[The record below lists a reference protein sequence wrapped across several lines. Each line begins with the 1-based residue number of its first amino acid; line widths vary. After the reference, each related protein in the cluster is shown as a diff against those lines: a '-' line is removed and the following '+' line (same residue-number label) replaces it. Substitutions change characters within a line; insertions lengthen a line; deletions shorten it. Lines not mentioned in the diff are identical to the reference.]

1 MNEQTLELQ
10 IKSSASDA
18 KSAVDKLVKSLTNV
32 ENVVTNMYL
41 ELGRIE
47 SKSNSTIN
55 KTTKDVENLRK
66 TTDKA
71 TTSTNKLGSALKG
84 AFTFAGAKRLTM
96 AALGWVNEAIDYTE
110 QLNLFNVVFDNT
122 EKNGKQMFS
131 ELGKSALNFQYK
143 LNEAFGTNKTQTLYM
158 QGIFQSMGETVGID
172 DNYSAIMSETMTK
185 LTYDLAS
192 LYNKTESA
200 TAEAIRAGVYAGQTK
215 PLRSYGID
223 VTQMSMQP
231 ILDSLGIDEQVKNM
245 SQAEKEILRYLATMK
260 QAQIAMGDLANTI
273 ESPSNQLKVFRQ
285 QLVEAKVALSSLF
298 IGGLSSIL
306 PYANALLM
314 VVKEVSNAIAT
325 MFGIELKDYNSGIA
339 SQEGIY
345 DCIADSADDASK
357 AVKELKRQTL
367 GFDEIHNINENKDS
381 SSGTS
386 VNGGIDQRLLD
397 AITGYDNGMD
407 KVRMKAT
414 EIRDRIMEWLG
425 FTKKIDPLTG
435 KVSFKYGGINK
446 TLKNIWQSF
455 KGLNT
460 QSKILVGI
468 GLYALVNKLFSGTKK
483 LGTVLSGNDG
493 LLGIAKKLLSPMK
506 NLYNSLDNVN
516 YANKTLTQ
524 GLSEGITNWSKSLT
538 MADKFKVSLVG
549 ILGLSTS
556 MSGMASAMKSVSDEG
571 WNLGNSLQAVASG
584 VGGIASGAYI
594 GSIFGPWGTVIG
606 GATGAVLELVSA
618 LNGYQTETDK
628 TISKFQDSSKALNE
642 YLELI
647 NDERN
652 AIQESVNANLALTE
666 SHNKL
671 ITELEN
677 LVDEN
682 GNVKKGYEERV
693 QYILG
698 TLKSAYGI
706 EYEMVGNQISNY
718 STLIDK
724 IKKTIQVKQAEI
736 LANANEEQYAKDLKN
751 ETELWSKKETAIK
764 KYNELQVKYNK
775 LREESL
781 EYYKKNKSFI
791 ETAYGRS
798 ITFEEYF
805 ENKISSNID
814 GLKDLSK
821 NIEIAKTDMT
831 NATNEYTAN
840 ITRQTQYS
848 DLQEAIITGNYD
860 KINEAVEKY
869 TNSYIENG
877 EIVQLSLAD
886 RLKKE
891 QESSDIISN
900 LYKQKYGE
908 EIPETLKNSAETA
921 LNEIINQ
928 LVEQTNEVK
937 NGEISNEL
945 TDAWFTLGENN
956 KEKFLEKFKELP
968 QDIQQE
974 IVDKMYEKGLNI
986 SEELQK
992 GISQINPEI
1001 KIKANTTNAEN
1012 SIDDLITNIKSK
1024 LNGGLF
1030 GFGGG
1035 GGGSRANG
1043 GVYSNGSWK
1052 NIPQYANGGSP
1063 SHGTMFV
1070 AGEAGAEIVGH
1081 INGKTE
1087 VLNRSQIASAI
1098 YSAVYSAMSQFS
1110 GKSSEIDVHVHTDE
1124 GTVIDR
1130 IEQRTKQTGVFPF
1143 TIPTY

>member
-1 MNEQTLELQ
+1 M
-10 IKSSASDA
+10 
-18 KSAVDKLVKSLTNV
+18 
-32 ENVVTNMYL
+32 
-41 ELGRIE
+41 
-47 SKSNSTIN
+47 
-55 KTTKDVENLRK
+55 
-66 TTDKA
+66 
-71 TTSTNKLGSALKG
+71 
-84 AFTFAGAKRLTM
+84 
-96 AALGWVNEAIDYTE
+96 
-110 QLNLFNVVFDNT
+110 
-122 EKNGKQMFS
+122 
-131 ELGKSALNFQYK
+131 
-143 LNEAFGTNKTQTLYM
+143 
-158 QGIFQSMGETVGID
+158 
-172 DNYSAIMSETMTK
+172 
-185 LTYDLAS
+185 
-192 LYNKTESA
+192 
-200 TAEAIRAGVYAGQTK
+200 
-215 PLRSYGID
+215 RSYGID
-223 VTQMSMQP
+223 VTQSSLQP
-231 ILDSLGIDEQVKNM
+231 IAESLGITESVKNM
-245 SQAEKEILRYLATMK
+245 SQAEKEILRYLATLK
-260 QAQIAMGDLANTI
+260 QAQISMGDLANTI
-273 ESPSNQLKVFRQ
+273 ESPSNQLKILRQ

-298 IGGLSSIL
+298 IGGLSNIL
-306 PYANALLM
+306 PYANAFLM
-314 VVKEVSNAIAT
+314 VVKEISSAIAT
-325 MFGIELKDYNSGIA
+325 MFGIELKDYNSSIA

-345 DCIADSADDASK
+345 DDIADSVDNATDS
-357 AVKELKRQTL
+357 VKELKRQTL
-367 GFDEIHNINENKDS
+367 GFDEIHNINENNDS

-425 FTKKIDPLTG
+425 FTKEINPLTG
-435 KVSFKYGGINK
+435 DVSFKYGGINK

-460 QSKILVGI
+460 QIKILVGI
-468 GLYALVNKLFSGTKK
+468 GLYALVSKLFSGTKK
-483 LGTVLSGNDG
+483 LGTALSGNNG
-493 LLGIAKKLLSPMK
+493 LLGIAKKLVSPMK

-549 ILGLSTS
+549 ILGLSTN
-556 MSGMASAMKSVSDEG
+556 MSGMASAMKKVSNEG
-571 WNLGNSLQAVASG
+571 WNLSNSLQAVASG
-584 VGGIASGAYI
+584 IGGIASGAYI

-606 GATGAVLELVSA
+606 GAAGAVLELVSA

-642 YLELI
+642 YLESI
-647 NDERN
+647 NDEKN
-652 AIQESVNANLALTE
+652 AIQESVNANLTLTE
-666 SHNKL
+666 SHKRL
-671 ITELEN
+671 IKELET

-706 EYEMVGNQISNY
+706 EYEMVGDQISNY
-718 STLIDK
+718 STLIEK

-736 LANANEEQYAKDLKN
+736 LTNANEEQYAKDLKN
-751 ETELWSKKETAIK
+751 ETKLWSKKETAIK
-764 KYNELQVKYNK
+764 KYNELQTKYNK
-775 LREESL
+775 LKEKAL
-781 EYYKKNKSFI
+781 EYYEKNKSFI
-791 ETAYGRS
+791 ESAYGRS

-805 ENKISSNID
+805 EGKIASNID
-814 GLKDLSK
+814 GLKDLSE

-869 TNSYIENG
+869 TDSYIENG
-877 EIVQLSLAD
+877 EIVQLSLAE

-900 LYKQKYGE
+900 LYKQTYGE
-908 EIPETLKNSAETA
+908 EIPETLKNSAEAT
-921 LNEIINQ
+921 LNEIINE

-945 TDAWFTLGENN
+945 IEAWATLGETN
-956 KEKFLEKFKELP
+956 KDKFLENFKKLP
-968 QDIQQE
+968 QDVQTE
-974 IVDKMYEKGLNI
+974 IVDKMQEKGYSI
-986 SEELQK
+986 SEKLQS
-992 GISQINPEI
+992 GINKINPTI
-1001 KIKANTTNAEN
+1001 TIKANTTNAET
-1012 SIDDLITNIKSK
+1012 SIDSLITNIKSK
-1024 LNGGLF
+1024 LNGGLGSF

-1035 GGGSRANG
+1035 MGSRANG

-1052 NIPQYANGGSP
+1052 NIPQYANGGMP
-1063 SHGTMFV
+1063 SHGSMFV

-1081 INGKTE
+1081 INGRTE
-1087 VLNRSQIASAI
+1087 VLNQSQIASAI
-1098 YSAVYSAMSQFS
+1098 YSAVVSAMSQFS
-1110 GKSSEIDVHVHTDE
+1110 GQSGEIEVHVHTDE

-1130 IEQRTKQTGVFPF
+1130 IEQRTKQTGKFPL